1 MQQRIMTVQGI
12 DHVIDVFETI
22 EDCRSKL
29 TEHQIISYVN
39 RTYSVNLALK
49 ARGRALSAAAFMK
62 LLARCRAEEASD
74 EDYELLAAYCEK
86 EGMEPLYKNPR
97 F

>member
-1 MQQRIMTVQGI
+1 MTVQGV
-12 DHVIDVFETI
+12 DHKIDVFETL
-22 EDCRSKL
+22 EDCRTKL
-29 TEHQIISYVN
+29 TETQIIAYVN

-62 LLARCRAEEASD
+62 LLTRCKAGDAAD

-86 EGMEPLYKNPR
+86 EGMAPLYKNPR
-97 F
+97 L